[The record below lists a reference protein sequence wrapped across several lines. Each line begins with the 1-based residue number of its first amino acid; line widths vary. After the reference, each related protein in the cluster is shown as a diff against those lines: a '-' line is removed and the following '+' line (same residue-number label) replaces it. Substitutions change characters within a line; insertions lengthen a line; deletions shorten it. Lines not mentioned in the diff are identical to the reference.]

1 MEYLYTDSFK
11 LGIEL
16 PLTNAKSKKERMQ
29 VIGDNLSQT
38 LVDILK
44 LTYHPDF
51 KWKIK
56 ELPENYKVPTDML
69 PGITHDSLNAQLRR
83 LYMFLEGNQTAET
96 LTDKRRNELLIQ
108 MLESIEPREAEVL
121 LGIFQK
127 DLGVKGLDYK
137 FVKEAFPDLLP

>member
-1 MEYLYTDSFK
+1 MKALYEIFDEF
-11 LGIEL
+11 E
-16 PLTNAKSKKERMQ
+16 NAKSKKEKMA
-29 VIGDNLSQT
+29 VIGSNLSQT
-38 LVDILK
+38 LVDVLK
-44 LTYHPDF
+44 LTYHPDY
-51 KWKIK
+51 KWKVK

-69 PGITHDSLNAQLRR
+69 PGITYDSLNAQLRR

-108 MLESIEPREAEVL
+108 MLESIEPREAEVI

>member
-1 MEYLYTDSFK
+1 MKTMYEIFDEF
-11 LGIEL
+11 E
-16 PLTNAKSKKERMQ
+16 NAKSKKERMQ

-137 FVKEAFPDLLP
+137 FVFQCLDLLIYQR